1 MRIWRCFSC
10 SAASA
15 SEEEEGG
22 GNMRIWCCS
31 IRSSFMLMS
40 SFEMRL
46 GTGPAT
52 QGGGGGGG
60 GGVEWGYTG
69 ITCTCNTHMRRVMT
83 QTPLCRSSGSVL
95 PGPPAIMA
103 GWLYSGP
110 PAVMY
115 PLYSGASLDALEA
128 LRWGPPP
135 CLEPS
140 S

>member
-40 SFEMRL
+40 SFEIRL

-52 QGGGGGGG
+52 QGYI
-60 GGVEWGYTG
+60 YTC
-69 ITCTCNTHMRRVMT
+69 IWVHIHWHANTSSREQRSHHSPS
-83 QTPLCRSSGSVL
+83 PLF
-95 PGPPAIMA
+95 
-103 GWLYSGP
+103 
-110 PAVMY
+110 
-115 PLYSGASLDALEA
+115 
-128 LRWGPPP
+128 
-135 CLEPS
+135 
-140 S
+140 